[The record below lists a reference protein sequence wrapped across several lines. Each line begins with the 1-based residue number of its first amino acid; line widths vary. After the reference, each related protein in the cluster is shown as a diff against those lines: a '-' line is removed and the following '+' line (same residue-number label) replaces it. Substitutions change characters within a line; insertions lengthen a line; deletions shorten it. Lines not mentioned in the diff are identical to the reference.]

1 MAAVTY
7 FKHTSLVSHLLATM
21 FQAAFP
27 ERYTK
32 YAAAAFAA
40 GVWIPEDP
48 WLSRVIVYKLDSELH
63 YNQGD
68 GSPTAIFPV
77 GQYRGGTL
85 AIPQLRARLE
95 NSVHCLR

>member
-27 ERYTK
+27 EQYIK
-32 YAAAAFAA
+32 YAAAFTPE
-40 GVWIPEDP
+40 VWIPEDP
-48 WLSRVIVYKLDSELH
+48 WLGRVIVYKLDSELY

-77 GQYRGGTL
+77 GQYHGGTL

-95 NSVHCLR
+95 